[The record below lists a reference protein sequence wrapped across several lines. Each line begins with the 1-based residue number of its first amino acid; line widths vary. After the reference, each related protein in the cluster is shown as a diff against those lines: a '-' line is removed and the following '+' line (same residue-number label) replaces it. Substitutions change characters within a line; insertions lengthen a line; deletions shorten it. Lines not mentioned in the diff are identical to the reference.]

1 MKYVCTVCG
10 YIYDDAE
17 HEIPFAD
24 LPEDWQCPLCK
35 APKSMFE
42 PLKEDNSAS
51 NKKEPAVAAEQMQE
65 ISLNSEEEI
74 IPLNAGELSILFSN
88 LARGCE
94 KQYQEEAK
102 NCFSELASYFEEL
115 VLQEENASLH
125 RLAELITRDLNEDY
139 AKLRAKAQNAA
150 DRGTLRIVVWGEKVT
165 KIAQSLID
173 RYLKDGDAFL
183 RDTNLYICTVCGF
196 LYVGDTA
203 PELCP
208 VCKVPGWKF
217 EKITGRVKR

>member
-24 LPEDWQCPLCK
+24 LPDSWQCPLCK

-42 PLKEDNSAS
+42 PVTEIASDSDRKESKAAS
-51 NKKEPAVAAEQMQE
+51 EKMREVSVVDED
-65 ISLNSEEEI
+65 EI

-94 KQYQEEAK
+94 KQYEEEARA
-102 NCFSELASYFEEL
+102 CFSELASYFEDL
-115 VLQEENASLH
+115 VPQEENTELS
-125 RLAELITRDLNEDY
+125 RLAELIKRDLDTDY
-139 AKLRAKAQNAA
+139 IQLRAKAENAE
-150 DRGTLRIVVWGEKVT
+150 DRGTLRIITWGEKVT
-165 KIAQSLID
+165 RIAKSLVD

-183 RDTNLYICTVCGF
+183 LNTNLYICTVCGF

-208 VCKVPGWKF
+208 VCKVPSWKF
-217 EKITGRVKR
+217 EKITGRVKK